1 MKGMR
6 LKVKIGE
13 NEYDVYVRRLNRT
26 SYRVRL
32 NEKIF
37 DVTIR
42 KPGEILPKRI
52 EIKKERRV
60 EISEGEPVKAML
72 PGVITKIIVR
82 EGEKVK
88 KGDTLFILEAMKMEN
103 EVKSPKDG
111 IVKQITVKEGE
122 RVEVGDILAVI
133 M

>member
-32 NEKIF
+32 NEKVF